1 MCQVQIRFEFIC
13 IWHLYLLNVKS
24 QVKTVQEDRD
34 KIFFK
39 KIPKNPTKIVSG

>member
-1 MCQVQIRFEFIC
+1 MLGADKIEFIC

-24 QVKTVQEDRD
+24 QVKTVQEDSD

-39 KIPKNPTKIVSG
+39 KFQKIPTKIVSG

>member
-1 MCQVQIRFEFIC
+1 MPGADKIEFIC

-24 QVKTVQEDRD
+24 QVKTVQEDSD

-39 KIPKNPTKIVSG
+39 KFKKIPTKIVSG